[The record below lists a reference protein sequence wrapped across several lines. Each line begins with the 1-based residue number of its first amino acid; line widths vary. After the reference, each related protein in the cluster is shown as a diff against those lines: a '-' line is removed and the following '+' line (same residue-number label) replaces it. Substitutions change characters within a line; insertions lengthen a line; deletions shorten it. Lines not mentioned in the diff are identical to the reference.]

1 VRQEETLIDERACC
15 DLARID
21 WFTPELQMQA
31 METED
36 KKERMQRIKLQKDTK
51 LEAWIKYKTKFLE
64 KTPNKEMWKGVPI
77 ADDYHLR
84 IDFTHEDLN
93 IQND

>member
-1 VRQEETLIDERACC
+1 MDERACC

-21 WFTPELQMQA
+21 WFSPELQMQGI
-31 METED
+31 EGED
-36 KKERMQRIKLQKDTK
+36 KKERTQRIKLQKEIR
-51 LEAWIKYKTKFLE
+51 LEAWLKYKTKFLE
-64 KTPNKEMWKGVPI
+64 KHPNKEMWTGVAI
-77 ADDYHLR
+77 ADNLHLR

>member
-1 VRQEETLIDERACC
+1 VRQAETLIDERACC

-36 KKERMQRIKLQKDTK
+36 KKERM
-51 LEAWIKYKTKFLE
+51 
-64 KTPNKEMWKGVPI
+64 
-77 ADDYHLR
+77 
-84 IDFTHEDLN
+84 
-93 IQND
+93 